1 MRKSGPLLTSMPLN
15 GVYWCLGEGGPGW
28 RARVRLSPAAAASGT
43 ELTAAFV
50 PMMHRG
56 RRTCEEG

>member
-1 MRKSGPLLTSMPLN
+1 MACTGAEERAD
-15 GVYWCLGEGGPGW
+15 LGG
-28 RARVRLSPAAAASGT
+28 ARVRLSPAAAASGT

-56 RRTCEEG
+56 RRTCKEG